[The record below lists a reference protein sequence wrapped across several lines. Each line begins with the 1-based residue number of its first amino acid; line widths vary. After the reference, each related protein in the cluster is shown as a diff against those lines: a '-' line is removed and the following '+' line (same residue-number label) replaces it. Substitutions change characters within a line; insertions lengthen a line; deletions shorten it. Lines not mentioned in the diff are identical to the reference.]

1 MTGNEAADIV
11 EYLVGAYPGTYFQG
25 PTAEVFVNSLSV
37 SDYGVA
43 KKAAIEW
50 VQSMDVFPT
59 VAQLNGTIRRL
70 RGASEPAALREQTQ
84 VATKEQAQGAFLGGY
99 RAARSQAGDSREEIE
114 AKAEAHKEHWPF
126 KMTESLA

>member
-1 MTGNEAADIV
+1 MTNNEAADIV

-50 VQSMDVFPT
+50 VQTMTVFPT
-59 VAQLNGTIRRL
+59 VAQLNGAIRRL
-70 RGASEPAALREQTQ
+70 RGASEPGAIPERTTT
-84 VATKEQAQGAFLGGY
+84 ATKEEAQRAFVEGY
-99 RAARSQAGDSREEIE
+99 ERARRQAGDTPEQIE
-114 AKAEAHKEHWPF
+114 AKIAAQKDQWPF
-126 KMTESLA
+126 KMTERLG

>member
-1 MTGNEAADIV
+1 MTNSEASDIV

-84 VATKEQAQGAFLGGY
+84 VATKEQAQAAFLGGY
-99 RAARSQAGDSREEIE
+99 RAARSQAGDSREEID